1 MEISYNSMVDGT
13 GKEILAGK
21 EDNVKRVELDV
32 WFANE
37 KALVCTVPSEDGDGG
52 DDPLSGDG
60 GNLLLFL
67 KEEDLDESLEKLRA
81 A

>member
-1 MEISYNSMVDGT
+1 M
-13 GKEILAGK
+13 AGK

-37 KALVCTVPSEDGDGG
+37 KALVCTVPDEEGDG
-52 DDPLSGDG
+52 DPLSGGDG
-60 GNLLLFL
+60 SNLLLFL

>member
-1 MEISYNSMVDGT
+1 MQIAYTSMVDGT

-21 EDNVKRVELDV
+21 ADNIKYVDLDV

-37 KALVCTVPSEDGDGG
+37 KVIVATIPPGEEGYEQDPLKGDG
-52 DDPLSGDG
+52 S
-60 GNLLLFL
+60 NVLFFVV
-67 KEEDLDESLEKLRA
+67 EENLDEQLEKLRA